1 MTHAESELVQLL
13 FAVGLLIVILVAAGN
28 AALEWLE

>member
-1 MTHAESELVQLL
+1 MTRAEAQLL
-13 FAVGLLIVILVAAGN
+13 QLIVAVGLLLAILVAVGN